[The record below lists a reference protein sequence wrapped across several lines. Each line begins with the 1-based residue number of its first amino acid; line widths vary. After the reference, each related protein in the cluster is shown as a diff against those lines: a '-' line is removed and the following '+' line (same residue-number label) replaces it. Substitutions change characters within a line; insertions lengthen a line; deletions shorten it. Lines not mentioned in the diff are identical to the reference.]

1 MPVRRC
7 CQALGCHDC
16 RLADRFG
23 SNAHFRQQE
32 GLQQLV
38 QTLLAQSNDSD
49 TLELQHRLLCMLW
62 YLARKPMESKWSSGA
77 AAAALI
83 SSQGEP
89 GVSDRRGRWQQ
100 GRLQF
105 KGDGLRQGNW
115 VSNPSSSFV

>member
-1 MPVRRC
+1 MPIRHC
-7 CQALGCHDC
+7 FQALGCHDC

-23 SNAHFRQQE
+23 SNAHFRKQE

-77 AAAALI
+77 AAAALT

-89 GVSDRRGRWQQ
+89 GAWQTASGQAALQRVGGRATGQVFEAEVLS
-100 GRLQF
+100 G
-105 KGDGLRQGNW
+105 
-115 VSNPSSSFV
+115 